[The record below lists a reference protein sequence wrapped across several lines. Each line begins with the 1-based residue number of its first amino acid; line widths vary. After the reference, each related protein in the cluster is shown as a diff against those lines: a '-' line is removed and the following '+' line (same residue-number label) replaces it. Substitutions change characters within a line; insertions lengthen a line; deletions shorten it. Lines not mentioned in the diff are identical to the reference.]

1 MGKIGYIQKNL
12 NEQELAKSLNTLIQE
27 GCVKVFIEKEEGREL
42 IRLVNYLEAGMELV
56 VCNFASFNKRTN
68 ELALF
73 LRQLA
78 EAGIAVYSIEEK
90 INSLESQTLTM
101 SEALNL
107 GVEIEI
113 AVLRQQRG
121 QGGNGRGRRRELG
134 RPSLTSEKINE
145 IMFYHFK
152 KKMSYREISELTG
165 VALGTVHKYI
175 KQQGNDTGDSAVN
188 DIKNSN

>member
-12 NEQELAKSLNTLIQE
+12 NEQELAKSLNTLIQY
-27 GCVKVFIEKEEGREL
+27 GCVQVFIETEEGLEL
-42 IRLVNYLEAGMELV
+42 MRLVSLLEPGMELV
-56 VCNFASFNKRTN
+56 VCNFASINKRTN
-68 ELALF
+68 ELGVF
-73 LRQLA
+73 LNQLS

-101 SEALNL
+101 SQGLNL
-107 GVEIEI
+107 AIEI
-113 AVLRQQRG
+113 DLAVLRQQRG
-121 QGGNGRGRRRELG
+121 NRSSPRGKRGELG

-145 IMFYHFK
+145 IIFYHSK

-175 KQQGNDTGDSAVN
+175 KQQGIDESDGV
-188 DIKNSN
+188 